1 MQSIMLVIMI
11 LSGRKIN
18 EMGYYQFKL
27 DLELMGINTYEN
39 DNLVLKLY
47 KLYLKEDK
55 NDYRETIGR
64 FLKVSIRDRRE

>member
-1 MQSIMLVIMI
+1 
-11 LSGRKIN
+11 
-18 EMGYYQFKL
+18 MGYYQFKL

-55 NDYRETIGR
+55 NDYRKAIGR
-64 FLKVSIRDRRE
+64 FLKVPIGNRRE

>member
-1 MQSIMLVIMI
+1 MI
-11 LSGRKIN
+11 LNGRKIN
-18 EMGYYQFKL
+18 EMDYYQFKL

-55 NDYRETIGR
+55 NDYRKAIGR
-64 FLKVSIRDRRE
+64 FLKVPIGDRRE